1 MNSIIGCAQNAFNNL
16 CELKINNLEL
26 IKEISDNVLANEKV
40 ILEENRKDIEIK
52 KGFELDFKFIKLLL
66 NNLLNNKTLY
76 KKKFLDKAKKEI
88 IEYDNLGV
96 LETFFDGNTYIFL
109 EMIIKTLISNNA
121 MIFISQKNYMKYT
134 NSIIYEIIIKTLKNR
149 KINED
154 IIQLVY
160 DIDILKYCEN
170 NLILKKAF
178 VVGNVDLHNTI
189 KRVSKIDTK
198 YIPYND
204 CDIYI
209 ENIEN
214 TTELENFINKNDN
227 VLFKIY
233 IKDSLNIN
241 TFDDAKYVKDFTEV
255 IEKIR
260 FDSCNYCLML
270 FSNNKQTK
278 VQISEKCKEK
288 YIVINKLMNFNIS
301 VGIDIN
307 EFYCKKCIIL

>member
-109 EMIIKTLISNNA
+109 EMAIKTLISNNA

-134 NSIIYEIIIKTLKNR
+134 NSIIYEIIIKTLRNR

-160 DIDILKYCEN
+160 DIDIFKYCEN

-178 VVGNVDLHNTI
+178 VIGNTDLHNTI
-189 KRVSKIDTK
+189 KRVSKINTK

-214 TTELENFINKNDN
+214 TNELENFINKNDN

-241 TFDDAKYVKDFTEV
+241 IFDDAEYVKDSTEV

-270 FSNNKQTK
+270 FSKDKQTK

-288 YIVINKLMNFNIS
+288 YILINKLMNFDIS
-301 VGIDIN
+301 IGIDIN

>member
-1 MNSIIGCAQNAFNNL
+1 MDNIIGCAQNAFNNL

-26 IKEISDNVLANEKV
+26 IKEISDSILANEKI

-52 KGFELDFKFIKLLL
+52 KGFKLDFKFIKLLL

-76 KKKFLDKAKKEI
+76 KKKFLDKVKKEI

-109 EMIIKTLISNNA
+109 EMAIKTLISNNA
-121 MIFISQKNYMKYT
+121 MIFISQKNYMKHT
-134 NSIIYEIIIKTLKNR
+134 NSIIYEIIIKTLRNR

-154 IIQLVY
+154 VIQLIY
-160 DIDILKYCEN
+160 DIDISKYCKN
-170 NLILKKAF
+170 NLVLKKAF
-178 VVGNVDLHNTI
+178 VIGNTDLHNTI
-189 KRVSKIDTK
+189 KRVSKINTK

-209 ENIEN
+209 EDDEKID
-214 TTELENFINKNDN
+214 ELENFVNKNDN
-227 VLFKIY
+227 ILFKIY
-233 IKDSLNIN
+233 IKNSLNIN
-241 TFDDAKYVKDFTEV
+241 NFEDAEYVEDFTEV
-255 IEKIR
+255 LEKVR
-260 FDSCNYCLML
+260 FDSCNYCFIL
-270 FSNNKQTK
+270 FSKDKQTK

>member
-26 IKEISDNVLANEKV
+26 IKEISDNILANEKI

-52 KGFELDFKFIKLLL
+52 KGFKLDFKFIKLLL

-76 KKKFLDKAKKEI
+76 KKKFLDKVKKEI

-109 EMIIKTLISNNA
+109 EMAIKTLISNNA
-121 MIFISQKNYMKYT
+121 MIFISQKNYMKHT
-134 NSIIYEIIIKTLKNR
+134 NSIIYEIIIKTLRNR

-154 IIQLVY
+154 VIQLIY
-160 DIDILKYCEN
+160 DIDISKYCKN
-170 NLILKKAF
+170 NLVLKKAF
-178 VVGNVDLHNTI
+178 VIGNTDLHNTI
-189 KRVSKIDTK
+189 KRVSKLDTK

-209 ENIEN
+209 EDDEKID
-214 TTELENFINKNDN
+214 ELENFVNKNDN
-227 VLFKIY
+227 ILFKIY
-233 IKDSLNIN
+233 IKNSLNIN
-241 TFDDAKYVKDFTEV
+241 NFEDAEYVEDFTEV
-255 IEKIR
+255 LEKVR
-260 FDSCNYCLML
+260 FDSCNYCFIL
-270 FSNNKQTK
+270 FSKDKQTK

>member
-52 KGFELDFKFIKLLL
+52 KGFKLDFKFIKLLL

-76 KKKFLDKAKKEI
+76 KKKFLDKVKKEI

-109 EMIIKTLISNNA
+109 EMAIKTLISNNA
-121 MIFISQKNYMKYT
+121 MIFISQKNYMKHT

-160 DIDILKYCEN
+160 DIDIFKYCEN

-178 VVGNVDLHNTI
+178 VVGNTDLHNTI
-189 KRVSKIDTK
+189 KRVSKLDTK
-198 YIPYND
+198 YITYND

-214 TTELENFINKNDN
+214 TNELENFINKNDN

-233 IKDSLNIN
+233 IKNSLNIN
-241 TFDDAKYVKDFTEV
+241 NFDDAEYVKDSTEV

-301 VGIDIN
+301 IGIDIN